1 VKKGLNYLKGKGK
14 KIAQHIINRHM
25 IFASLSGI
33 VPIFDII
40 MGKILTENMIVLLN
54 AIFERKDFNIKELF
68 YLLATGTAVKFG
80 YLSFRAIQTLII
92 AYRSYT
98 AGSLIVKILDLSL
111 VGLII
116 GEIISIVGNGA
127 FLKIFG
133 EIYLAS
139 CLKNELELNDTMTF
153 KENNLR
159 QQLQEQNI
167 ESTDLQNRLEQ
178 HEMNVINETSS
189 NGEPNILI
197 QSEEES

>member
-1 VKKGLNYLKGKGK
+1 VT
-14 KIAQHIINRHM
+14 I
-25 IFASLSGI
+25 S
-33 VPIFDII
+33 
-40 MGKILTENMIVLLN
+40 
-54 AIFERKDFNIKELF
+54 ER
-68 YLLATGTAVKFG
+68 
-80 YLSFRAIQTLII
+80 Q
-92 AYRSYT
+92 
-98 AGSLIVKILDLSL
+98 
-111 VGLII
+111 LII